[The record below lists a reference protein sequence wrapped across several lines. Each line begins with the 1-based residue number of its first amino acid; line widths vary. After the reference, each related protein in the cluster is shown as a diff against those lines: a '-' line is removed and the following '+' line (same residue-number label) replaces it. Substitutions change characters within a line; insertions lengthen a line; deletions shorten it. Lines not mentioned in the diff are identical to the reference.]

1 VARLVSDSLENTCV
15 LQMPRIALSRE
26 NVLQNTYRHLTVLLQ
41 RARLQLPGTCY
52 LHDSFTG
59 IDQKR
64 RGRSPLTQLSRQ
76 GQKADQDL

>member
-15 LQMPRIALSRE
+15 LQIPRIALSRE

-52 LHDSFTG
+52 LAYMTPSLAS
-59 IDQKR
+59 IR
-64 RGRSPLTQLSRQ
+64 RGEGEGR
-76 GQKADQDL
+76 